1 MFHKVTTV
9 SMDLS
14 HTLVVLNVE

>member
-1 MFHKVTTV
+1 MFHKVITV